1 MAKPRLSTA
10 LVICASLSACA
21 GEQAMRDTASI
32 SAQIL
37 NDMKTET
44 SRFIEQQNRL
54 NRANAQRL
62 QSMRQE
68 RIAMESRARSR
79 LAAWEAADD
88 KDAVAMRKALIGT
101 SSEELLAKSAALTTL
116 QPLAVSQL
124 AKLDASQFDALV
136 KQLVDLSAEA
146 SLAERVGFL
155 TDYGQAVASAY
166 QESMEAATKDAAATN
181 GPGSSANE
189 DLASLVP
196 EGGTS
201 PSTPTQ

>member
-1 MAKPRLSTA
+1 MSNFRLQTA
-10 LVICASLSACA
+10 LVICATLSACA

-54 NRANAQRL
+54 NRANAERL
-62 QSMRQE
+62 QSLQQE
-68 RIAMESRARSR
+68 RIAMEFRARSR

-88 KDAVAMRKALIGT
+88 KDAVAMRKALIGP

-124 AKLDASQFDALV
+124 ANLDASQLDALV
-136 KQLVDLSAEA
+136 KQLVDLSAQA

-155 TDYGQAVASAY
+155 TNYGQAVASAY
-166 QESMEAATKDAAATN
+166 HKSMEAATAEAAATSEQ
-181 GPGSSANE
+181 GSSAITNLTE
-189 DLASLVP
+189 RVDA
-196 EGGTS
+196 GT
-201 PSTPTQ
+201 